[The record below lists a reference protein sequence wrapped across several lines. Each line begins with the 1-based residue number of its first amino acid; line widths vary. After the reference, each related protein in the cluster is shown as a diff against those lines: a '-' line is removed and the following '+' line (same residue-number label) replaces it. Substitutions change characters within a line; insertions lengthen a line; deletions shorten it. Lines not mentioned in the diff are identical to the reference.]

1 MTPPVAS
8 LPAPPTPRP
17 ARPARRRW
25 RWLAGGLLACVAL
38 AAAATLSVGPDVPE
52 PKVADATSATA
63 ARGVIEQITG
73 SQTARGELVQ
83 ISLGQPELDGLGALA
98 SEALSPLRLQAG
110 LQPAAKPAKPQPKPK
125 PKPQTRPGAELVVT
139 VSREL
144 GWGLWLNAR
153 AQIRPQDTA
162 KAADG
167 AAAADRVPEIALTL
181 GRLPV
186 PQALTRW
193 ALDRL
198 WLQLQGDVAAPLTL
212 AQAVRRVTITDDQID
227 LALINPGRG
236 AALAGLA
243 RAGGAT
249 TDPRALAAAY
259 CAIADTTQTD
269 LAVLV
274 RRAAALKPPSETGL
288 HDHNRVL
295 LSAIA
300 MRAVPEYRD
309 KLAGAAL
316 PLVSG
321 CVASEAPLTLM
332 GRPDLAKHWAL
343 SAALAATLGG
353 QVARSMGTWKELAD
367 SAGDGTGFSFVDLAA
382 DRSGERFAIAAVDPR
397 LARAV
402 HIRLRAMTEAQMLP
416 GELLARPEGLDQAA
430 FERDYTNVTSPEYT
444 TAVRTIDRL
453 LSNAGVP

>member
-1 MTPPVAS
+1 MA
-8 LPAPPTPRP
+8 
-17 ARPARRRW
+17 
-25 RWLAGGLLACVAL
+25 LLATLAVL
-38 AAAATLSVGPDVPE
+38 AALTLSLAPAVPE

-73 SQTARGELVQ
+73 AQTERGALVR
-83 ISLGQPELDGLGALA
+83 ITLGQSELDGLGALS
-98 SEALSPLRLQAG
+98 SEALSPLRMQARLQRTAAQADRPRTPPA
-110 LQPAAKPAKPQPKPK
+110 QPEDA
-125 PKPQTRPGAELVVT
+125 LVIDL
-139 VSREL
+139 SREL
-144 GWGLWLNAR
+144 GWGLWVNASAVVRPKAR
-153 AQIRPQDTA
+153 ADQA
-162 KAADG
+162 ESADSLPRI
-167 AAAADRVPEIALTL
+167 DLSL

-193 ALDRL
+193 ALDRM
-198 WLQLQGDVAAPLTL
+198 WLQLQGDVATPLPL
-212 AQAVRRVTITDDQID
+212 AQAVRQFAIGKDQVA

-249 TDPRALAAAY
+249 ADPGALAAAY
-259 CAIADTTQTD
+259 CAIADTGETD

-274 RRAAALKPPSETGL
+274 RRAAALKQPGGGSQQ
-288 HDHNRVL
+288 DHNRVL
-295 LSAIA
+295 LTAIA

-321 CVASEAPLTLM
+321 CVASDAPLTLM

-367 SAGDGTGFSFVDLAA
+367 STGDGTGFSFVDLAA

-402 HIRLRAMTEAQMLP
+402 HIRLGAMTEAQMLP

-444 TAVRTIDRL
+444 AAVRTIDRL